1 MTANDEM
8 ITAESLKNRFI
19 DKTEKARTLITVFKD
34 HNQKMR
40 SLVGQEFEKSTFQRY
55 ETALM
60 HTKDFM
66 QWQHNVS
73 DIPITKINFEFLN
86 DFEY

>member
-1 MTANDEM
+1 M
-8 ITAESLKNRFI
+8 K
-19 DKTEKARTLITVFKD
+19 
-34 HNQKMR
+34 
-40 SLVGQEFEKSTFQRY
+40 SLVGQEFEKSTLQRY

-73 DIPITKINFEFLN
+73 DIPITKINFAFLN
-86 DFEY
+86 DFEYLLSTPEWLLVQVAEFTR